1 VRVHWCGRSCRAPVR
16 DGARAP
22 LARYDR
28 AITSRQPLL
37 TLAAYVTV
45 ALCWSGSW
53 TAGKLGVA
61 AIPPIELS
69 TIRFALAGILMLVV
83 ARATGASLGL
93 TKLPLVIVAGAFG
106 VFGYN
111 ALVFVAL
118 TIAPASDGAL
128 IVPTINP
135 VLTVLF
141 ASFIGER
148 LTTNKLIGLAIATVG
163 AAVVIGAATG
173 LTFTGQ
179 RLVGDLL
186 MLGGA
191 ACWSVYAILGAIT
204 TRHGSP
210 LGVTAIACLAG
221 AAMLFPLGFLE
232 HGYADV
238 PSWPFGAWLDI
249 AYLVVFSTTIGF
261 VLFYWAVRRF
271 GAGLASMVSYLVPI
285 FALIQAVTI
294 LGERPSPLEIVGG
307 AIILV
312 GVRVATLR
320 FTPETPLEEAVP
332 A

>member
-1 VRVHWCGRSCRAPVR
+1 
-16 DGARAP
+16 
-22 LARYDR
+22 
-28 AITSRQPLL
+28 
-37 TLAAYVTV
+37 
-45 ALCWSGSW
+45 
-53 TAGKLGVA
+53 
-61 AIPPIELS
+61 
-69 TIRFALAGILMLVV
+69 MLVV

-93 TKLPLVIVAGAFG
+93 AKLPLVIVAGAFG

-118 TIAPASDGAL
+118 TFTPASDGAL

-148 LTTNKLIGLAIATVG
+148 ITANKLIGLAIATVG
-163 AAVVIGAATG
+163 TAIVIAAATG
-173 LTFTGQ
+173 LTFTGE

-191 ACWSVYAILGAIT
+191 ACWSVYSILGAIT

-238 PSWPFGAWLDI
+238 PSWPLGAWLDI
-249 AYLVVFSTTIGF
+249 AYLVVFATTIGF

-294 LGERPSPLEIVGG
+294 LGERPAPLEIVGG
-307 AIILV
+307 AVILV

-320 FTPETPLEEAVP
+320 FKPETPLEEAVP

>member
-1 VRVHWCGRSCRAPVR
+1 V
-16 DGARAP
+16 
-22 LARYDR
+22 
-28 AITSRQPLL
+28 RQPLL
-37 TLAAYVTV
+37 IVAVYVTV

-53 TAGKLGVA
+53 TAGKLGVT
-61 AIPPIELS
+61 AIPPFELS
-69 TIRFALAGILMLVV
+69 TIRFALAGLLMLAV

-93 TKLPLVIVAGAFG
+93 AKVPIVILAGLFG
-106 VFGYN
+106 IFGYN
-111 ALVFVAL
+111 ALVFYGL
-118 TIAPASDGAL
+118 TITPASDGAL
-128 IVPTINP
+128 IVPTLNP

-141 ASFIGER
+141 ASLIGER
-148 LTTNKLIGLAIATVG
+148 ITASKLIGLAIATVG
-163 AAVVIGAATG
+163 AAIVIAAATG
-173 LTFTGQ
+173 LTFTGE

-191 ACWSVYAILGAIT
+191 ACWSVSSILGTIT

-210 LGVTAIACLAG
+210 LGVTAVACIAG

-238 PSWPFGAWLDI
+238 PSWPLGAWLDI
-249 AYLVVFSTTIGF
+249 AYLVVFATTIGF

-271 GAGLASMVSYLVPI
+271 GAGLASMASYLVPI

-294 LGERPSPLEIVGG
+294 LGERPAPLEVVGG

-320 FTPETPLEEAVP
+320 FTPETPLEEAAP

>member
-1 VRVHWCGRSCRAPVR
+1 V
-16 DGARAP
+16 
-22 LARYDR
+22 
-28 AITSRQPLL
+28 
-37 TLAAYVTV
+37 YVTV

-53 TAGKLGVA
+53 TAGKLGVT
-61 AIPPIELS
+61 AIPPFELS
-69 TIRFALAGILMLVV
+69 TIRFALAGILMLAV

-93 TKLPLVIVAGAFG
+93 AKVPIVILAGLFG
-106 VFGYN
+106 IFGYN
-111 ALVFVAL
+111 ALVFYGL
-118 TIAPASDGAL
+118 TITPASDGAL
-128 IVPTINP
+128 IVPTLNP

-141 ASFIGER
+141 ASLIGER
-148 LTTNKLIGLAIATVG
+148 ITASKLIGLAIATVG
-163 AAVVIGAATG
+163 AAIVIAAATG
-173 LTFTGQ
+173 LTFTGE

-191 ACWSVYAILGAIT
+191 ACWSVYSILGTIT

-210 LGVTAIACLAG
+210 LGVTAVACLAG

-238 PSWPFGAWLDI
+238 PSWPLGAWLDI
-249 AYLVVFSTTIGF
+249 AYLVVFATTIGF
-261 VLFYWAVRRF
+261 VLYYWAVRRF
-271 GAGLASMVSYLVPI
+271 GAGLASMASYLVPI

-294 LGERPSPLEIVGG
+294 LGERPAPLEVVGG

-320 FTPETPLEEAVP
+320 FRPETPLEEAAP

>member
-1 VRVHWCGRSCRAPVR
+1 M
-16 DGARAP
+16 
-22 LARYDR
+22 LA
-28 AITSRQPLL
+28 I
-37 TLAAYVTV
+37 
-45 ALCWSGSW
+45 
-53 TAGKLGVA
+53 
-61 AIPPIELS
+61 
-69 TIRFALAGILMLVV
+69 
-83 ARATGASLGL
+83 ARATGASVGL
-93 TKLPLVIVAGAFG
+93 SRLPLVVLAGAFG

-111 ALVFVAL
+111 ALVFSAL
-118 TIAPASDGAL
+118 TFTPASDGAL

-148 LTTNKLIGLAIATVG
+148 LTASKLVGLAIATVG
-163 AAVVIGAATG
+163 AALVIAAATG
-173 LTFTGQ
+173 LTFTGD
-179 RLVGDLL
+179 RLTGDLL

-191 ACWSVYAILGAIT
+191 ACWSVYSILGAIT

-221 AAMLFPLGFLE
+221 AAMCFPLGLLE

-238 PSWPFGAWLDI
+238 PSWPLGAWLDI
-249 AYLVVFSTTIGF
+249 AYLVVFATTVGF

-285 FALIQAVTI
+285 FALVQAVTI
-294 LGERPSPLEIVGG
+294 LGEHPAPLEIVGG

-320 FTPETPLEEAVP
+320 FKPHTPLEEAAP

>member
-1 VRVHWCGRSCRAPVR
+1 MRRSSALIV
-16 DGARAP
+16 AV
-22 LARYDR
+22 
-28 AITSRQPLL
+28 
-37 TLAAYVTV
+37 YVTV

-53 TAGKLGVA
+53 TFGKLGVTQV
-61 AIPPIELS
+61 PPLELS
-69 TIRFALAGILMLVV
+69 TIRFAAAGVLMLAIALAV
-83 ARATGASLGL
+83 RAPLGL
-93 TKLPLVIVAGAFG
+93 ERFWLIIVAGFFG
-106 VFGYN
+106 IFAYN
-111 ALVFVAL
+111 ALVFVGL
-118 TIAPASDGAL
+118 TISPASDGAL

-141 ASFIGER
+141 ATFIGER
-148 LTTNKLIGLAIATVG
+148 LTANKIAGVVIATVG

-179 RLVGDLL
+179 RLLGDVL

-191 ACWSVYAILGAIT
+191 AAWSAYATIGAIT

-210 LGVTAIACLAG
+210 LGVTAVASLAG

-238 PSWPFGAWLDI
+238 PSWPLTAWLDV
-249 AYLVVFSTTIGF
+249 AYLVVFATIVGF

-271 GAGLASMVSYLVPI
+271 GAGMASMVSYLVPI
-285 FALIQAVTI
+285 FALVQAVLV
-294 LGERPSPLEIVGG
+294 LGEHPAVLEIVGG

-320 FTPETPLEEAVP
+320 FAPRSPMEETEP